1 MIPLAYRRSLILA
14 ALTVALLGAVAYDT
28 LWMQSYTYLQ
38 LPLAGLI
45 ACTLGVALLV
55 QRYPIGRLRSAF
67 LSAWPLHLFTASF
80 VGVCFVIQFGK
91 KLDQVVIYSV
101 FAYVLY
107 FVIPFLFLLDI
118 EVFKRYVKVVAV
130 LSALLALPSIV
141 GATGQDSLFG
151 IPLRNKT
158 SYSNWSG
165 IIASAG
171 VFEHAE
177 GHAFQMALG
186 LVCCMYLVRKYPG
199 KTYFFW
205 MFLAGLGLL
214 ISQGRAAIY
223 GLGVAVFFQ
232 FAPVIFRYSRPIFFV
247 TLTFLLTAPY
257 AILDQLAEI
266 PGLASYMRV
275 ERGLSGR
282 EEAWSFA
289 ITVIR
294 ENPWRGHG
302 FMASTELTE
311 EEQKTLRKS
320 GFSGAG
326 TTFHNTFITKAV
338 DMGVGV
344 TCLYALLYLV
354 PLWRLCRKSA
364 FPLEQDFVRNMAL
377 LILTASLYRDYNI
390 GGVRS
395 TAMLAAIFLGL
406 GMLWPLIESWRTSP
420 TDEVTVPLPQS
431 SVHAT

>member
-1 MIPLAYRRSLILA
+1 MIPLAYRRSITLA
-14 ALTVALLGAVAYDT
+14 GLTIALLASVAYDT
-28 LWMQSYTYLQ
+28 LWMQSYVYLQ
-38 LPLAGLI
+38 LPLAGVI
-45 ACTLGVALLV
+45 AGVLGIALLV
-55 QRYPIGRLRSAF
+55 QQYPLQRARVAF

-80 VGVCFVIQFGK
+80 IGLCFVIQFGR
-91 KLDQVVIYSV
+91 KLDQVIIYSV

-107 FVIPFLFLLDI
+107 FLIPLIFTLDEEI
-118 EVFKRYVKVVAV
+118 FRNYVKVVAI
-130 LSALLALPSIV
+130 LSSLLAIPSII
-141 GATGQDSLFG
+141 GSLGQATLFG
-151 IPLRNKT
+151 IPLRNKP

-165 IIASAG
+165 IIASG
-171 VFEHAE
+171 GIFEHVE
-177 GHAFQMALG
+177 GHAFQMAIG
-186 LVCCMYLVRKYPG
+186 IVCCIYLVRKYPG
-199 KTYFFW
+199 KFYLMW
-205 MFLAGLGLL
+205 LMLAGVGLL

-232 FAPVIFRYSRPIFFV
+232 WAPMIFRYSRPIFLA
-247 TLTFLLTAPY
+247 TLVFLLTAPF
-257 AILDQLAEI
+257 AILDQLAAI

-282 EEAWSFA
+282 EEAWRFA
-289 ITVIR
+289 LAVIE

-302 FMASTELTE
+302 FMSSAELTA

-320 GFSGAG
+320 GFSGGG

-344 TCLYALLYLV
+344 TSLYALLYIV
-354 PLWRLCRKSA
+354 PLWRLCRPSSYRV
-364 FPLEQDFVRNMAL
+364 EQDFVRSMVL

-406 GMLWPLIESWRTSP
+406 GSLWPLLEGWWTSP
-420 TDEVTVPLPQS
+420 AYHDIVPLPQRA
-431 SVHAT
+431 VDAT